1 MKTNSVNFTSRCPEI
16 RQAQWVCHN
25 INVNFPHLST
35 TRIAP
40 FVDKLEDKFPEVH
53 DKFVSTNRLVGELPQ
68 ITNNEEK
75 KVFQIFSWMRKL
87 TRTLNLRRKEMRPLI
102 GDYAKMSDVLS
113 QFKHTKLANCGEN
126 AKLSELIMRLNGHE
140 NVYTAGIKIGDQH
153 VDHVVCFFNK
163 DGSKFDGTIKNN
175 KTIIIDSWLNEV
187 DFANNMLIKYKNI
200 YKDFMFIPKDG
211 KLSFRN
217 VKSLDLTKKELAQF
231 ANEFTKLVSKSY

>member
-16 RQAQWVCHN
+16 RQAQWVCHS

-40 FVDKLEDKFPEVH
+40 FIDKLEDKFPKVH
-53 DKFVSTNRLVGELPQ
+53 DKFISTNRLVGKYPQ
-68 ITNNEEK
+68 IANDEEK
-75 KVFQIFSWMRKL
+75 KIFQIFSWMKRL
-87 TRTLNLRRKEMRPLI
+87 TRTLNLRREERYPLI

-113 QFKHTKLANCGEN
+113 QFKYTKLANCSEN
-126 AKLSELIMRLNGHE
+126 AKLSALMMKLNGHK
-140 NVYTAGIKIGDQH
+140 NVYTASIKAGNKHI
-153 VDHVVCFFNK
+153 DHVVCFFNK

-187 DFANNMLIKYKNI
+187 DFANNMLIKYRNM

-211 KLSFRN
+211 KLSFRDI
-217 VKSLDLTKKELAQF
+217 KSLDLTQEELAQL
-231 ANEFTKLVSKSY
+231 ASEFPQLVK